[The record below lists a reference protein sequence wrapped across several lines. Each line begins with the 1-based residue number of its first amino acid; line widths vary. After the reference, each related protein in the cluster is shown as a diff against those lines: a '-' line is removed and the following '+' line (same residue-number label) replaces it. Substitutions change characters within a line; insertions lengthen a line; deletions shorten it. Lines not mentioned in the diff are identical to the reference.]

1 MLVLTFLFSLTCRS
15 TSYLIITMKRWNSFV
30 LISKEFPTTVKRIRC
45 DRSHWSFLFQRL
57 LNLMSILQM
66 LGIIPLTSPHLS
78 LSLTWSLQ
86 MEPRN
91 LAIVFGPTLVRTS
104 EDNMANM
111 VNHMPDQCKIVEN
124 LIQQYDW
131 FFLDQCDEDPVVRNQ
146 SWCIQMSFPE
156 DYLLIAC
163 VWTKAD
169 YSERFRLCFILVSS
183 LLL

>member
-1 MLVLTFLFSLTCRS
+1 
-15 TSYLIITMKRWNSFV
+15 
-30 LISKEFPTTVKRIRC
+30 
-45 DRSHWSFLFQRL
+45 
-57 LNLMSILQM
+57 MSILQM

-146 SWCIQMSFPE
+146 S
-156 DYLLIAC
+156 
-163 VWTKAD
+163 
-169 YSERFRLCFILVSS
+169 
-183 LLL
+183 